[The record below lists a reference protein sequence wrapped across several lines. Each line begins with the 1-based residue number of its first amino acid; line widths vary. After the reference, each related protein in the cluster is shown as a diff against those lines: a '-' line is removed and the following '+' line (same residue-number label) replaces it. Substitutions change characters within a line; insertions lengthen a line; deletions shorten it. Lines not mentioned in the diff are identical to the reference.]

1 MSNLTGKTLAIIGA
15 SSYQLPLVEAAHRL
29 GVKVICFSWPQRA
42 VCKDVADKFF
52 PVSIVEKE
60 EIAEICQREGID
72 GVTTIATDVAVPTV
86 AYVATKMGLIGN
98 TEHSAYICT
107 NKFAMRE
114 ALQKG
119 GVNCPEFFL
128 VKNQEEAV
136 AAFRKLGAPVI
147 IKPCDRSSSIAV
159 TRVDSEEELLAAL
172 PKALD
177 VAFCKAAVVERFIE
191 NAREISVEGISWEGN
206 YYPLAFTDKDTSGY
220 PHFVEIGQH
229 QPALLTE
236 EQKAAALEQVK
247 LGVNALG
254 IRYGASHPELML
266 APDGKVY
273 VTEIGGRMGGDFI
286 GSYLVRLSTGYDF
299 VEGVVKVA
307 LGEFTPPVF
316 TEQRSAGVWFSSP
329 QTPSVGKIIAEHEKY
344 PELYTWEVPE
354 KQPTELSES
363 GDRSG
368 YFIYCSDRKFIIE

>member
-177 VAFCKAAVVERFIE
+177 VAFCKAA
-191 NAREISVEGISWEGN
+191 
-206 YYPLAFTDKDTSGY
+206 L
-220 PHFVEIGQH
+220 
-229 QPALLTE
+229 
-236 EQKAAALEQVK
+236 
-247 LGVNALG
+247 
-254 IRYGASHPELML
+254 
-266 APDGKVY
+266 
-273 VTEIGGRMGGDFI
+273 
-286 GSYLVRLSTGYDF
+286 
-299 VEGVVKVA
+299 
-307 LGEFTPPVF
+307 
-316 TEQRSAGVWFSSP
+316 
-329 QTPSVGKIIAEHEKY
+329 
-344 PELYTWEVPE
+344 
-354 KQPTELSES
+354 ES
-363 GDRSG
+363 GHGLR
-368 YFIYCSDRKFIIE
+368 RQ